1 MLMNGLKYIIPC
13 QNRLSRQSKRN
24 KSIEDTYDTI
34 SAKVKKCLGDNQTS
48 IKDERANKAFSEL
61 KQLISDLYEKPLSR
75 TLLRRARR
83 QHKQIKYLQT
93 FLSNRPDI
101 IICQIDKSSGFYIGD
116 ATTIELKAYEYM
128 STTKA
133 CKEIVNGHCPLAD
146 NLRSVQT
153 LLQHL
158 LQQKAITKELYDKLY
173 PKMDKLELAH
183 FHGLPKVHK
192 VGIPLRPII
201 AGIHAP
207 ATLTSKFLNN
217 LLAPI
222 YLKVA
227 RETTFIHSIDVIKQL
242 ETYVDNGYFKSTTRF
257 ITADVKNLYTMIPR
271 QGALETLIRFLLKHS
286 NNRKIGTLYI
296 DTILRMARLILDTN
310 CFAYKNNYYQQ
321 IHGGA
326 MGSAFTQVLANIYM
340 LEWEQDLIQH
350 QLEHGEI
357 YGRYIDDIFMT
368 TNQSLDDIRIVLEKA
383 KHKDINIEIECTIA
397 STVNYLDVITT
408 NEEGQLKTTVYHKPT
423 AEPYYL
429 PYRSDHPHKYHRNIP
444 YSALTRAARLCSNVH
459 DFNLERLRIEM
470 SLLLGQYPLKMI
482 TNEFL
487 RFFQMNKAMPIF
499 QQLNQQA
506 YQELHQQLLNR
517 TTQKE
522 TKSNDRMKDPV
533 KYSAILHK
541 KPWDRNKIFLRYLYE
556 SGPLATFPKEFNSWW
571 KKYYL
576 FQGSHLRHIKLQLIP
591 KTNSTLARSL
601 IHKKPPRTM
610 LRLSE
615 EPNN

>member
-13 QNRLSRQSKRN
+13 QNRLSRQSKR
-24 KSIEDTYDTI
+24 KKIIEDTYDTI
-34 SAKVKKCLGDNQTS
+34 SAKVMKCLGDNHTS

-75 TLLRRARR
+75 RLLRRARR
-83 QHKQIKYLQT
+83 QHKQIQRLQT
-93 FLSNRPDI
+93 FLSSRPDI
-101 IICQIDKSSGFYIGD
+101 IICQTDKSSGFYIGD
-116 ATTIELKAYEYM
+116 AKTIELKAYEYM
-128 STTKA
+128 HTTKA
-133 CKEIVNGHCPLAD
+133 YKAITDGHCPLPE
-146 NLRSVQT
+146 NLNAVQSLLGN
-153 LLQHL
+153 LLQR
-158 LQQKAITKELYDKLY
+158 KAITKELYDKIY
-173 PKMDKLELAH
+173 PKINKLELAH

-207 ATLTSKFLNN
+207 ATLTSKFLND

-350 QLEHGEI
+350 QLKHKEI

-368 TNQSLDDIRIVLEKA
+368 TNQSLDDIQTELEKA
-383 KHKDINIEIECTIA
+383 QHKDVNIEIECTIA
-397 STVNYLDVITT
+397 STVNYLDVTIT

-444 YSALTRAARLCSNVH
+444 FSALTRAARLCSNVH
-459 DFNLERLRIEM
+459 DFNLEHLRIEM

-487 RFFQMNKAMPIF
+487 RFFQMNKAMPVF

-533 KYSAILHK
+533 KYPAILHK
-541 KPWDRNKIFLRYLYE
+541 KPWDRNKIFLRYPYE

-571 KKYYL
+571 TKYYL

-591 KTNSTLARSL
+591 KTNSTLAHTL
-601 IHKKPPRTM
+601 IRKKPPNKM
-610 LRLSE
+610 LRISE